1 MEDLTMKKFMIAFAA
16 LAMVMSCTT
25 EKLTQDIPAEE
36 PATNGT
42 VVTLTANLPA
52 LTKATVD
59 NTAFSWSDGDQISL
73 PSSKGEA
80 IFTTTGDGTFTC
92 TLGEGEVLVSGTA
105 KYPATAPGNTFSSIE
120 DAKKAF
126 MMEATYNVG
135 DKSITFN
142 HKSAIVKVSFT
153 NVPSFATGLKV
164 TEGETVV
171 ATIANVEST
180 SGNTVHFFVPIT
192 PNGNKKY
199 TFTLMEHDNVVKSAA
214 KTVDLIA
221 GTYYTTPEIA
231 VKYIQVGVRD
241 FIYGN
246 TESGTWNL
254 KTNWKVRYWGGST
267 GDAILRDLNM
277 TETKT
282 IPNYYTD
289 GVFQLFYTVDVP
301 TNNIDGFKVWCD
313 TSGNDWFGNT
323 DAAPTVTKVYVFEW
337 DYGNE
342 KLAYYE

>member
-1 MEDLTMKKFMIAFAA
+1 MKKLMISFAA
-16 LAMVMSCTT
+16 LAIVVSCTT
-25 EKLTQDIPAEE
+25 EKLSQDISAEE
-36 PATNGT
+36 SAANGT

-59 NTAFSWSDGDQISL
+59 DKAFSWSAGDKISL
-73 PSSKGEA
+73 PSNKGEA
-80 IFTTTGDGTFTC
+80 IFTTTNGDGIFTC
-92 TLGEGEVLVSGTA
+92 TLSEGEELVSGTA
-105 KYPATAPGNTFSSIE
+105 KYPATTPGTSFSSIE

-126 MMEATYNVG
+126 MMEADYTVG
-135 DKSITFN
+135 NKSISFN

-171 ATIANVEST
+171 ATIALSSPSENVD
-180 SGNTVHFFVPIT
+180 FFVPIT
-192 PNGNKKY
+192 PNGSKKY
-199 TFTLMEHDNVVKSAA
+199 TFALMENDNVVKSAA
-214 KTVDLIA
+214 KTVELIA

-246 TESGTWNL
+246 GQTGTWNL
-254 KTNWKVRYWGGST
+254 KDNWKVRYWKGSST
-267 GDAILRDLNM
+267 GDAPLRDLHM
-277 TETKT
+277 TETKS

-301 TNNIDGFKVWCD
+301 TNSIDGFKVWCD
-313 TSGNDWFGNT
+313 TGGNDWFGSNA
-323 DAAPTVTKVYVFEW
+323 DPSFTKVYVFEW
-337 DYGNE
+337 DYGKE